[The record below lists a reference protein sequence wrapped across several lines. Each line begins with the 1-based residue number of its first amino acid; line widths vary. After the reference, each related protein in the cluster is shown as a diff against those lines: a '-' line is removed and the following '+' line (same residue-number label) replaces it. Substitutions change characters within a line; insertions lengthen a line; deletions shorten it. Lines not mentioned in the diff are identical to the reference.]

1 MSVLSDARIKRIK
14 TIKPN
19 EFDDKFIRD
28 FSTKWNIARK
38 LVEIALN
45 RYEELYLNNKDF
57 KDYVDRYMRNKD
69 IALKKV
75 LTMKQIQLVG
85 DMCEGE
91 CDKCP
96 CVDCD
101 EHPEYKRKQRAI
113 RLQNQIR
120 HHEF

>member
-1 MSVLSDARIKRIK
+1 MSDKRIKRAK

-45 RYEELYLNNKDF
+45 RYEKLYRQNKDF
-57 KDYVDRYMRNKD
+57 REYVDRYMRNKED
-69 IALKKV
+69 VKLKDV
-75 LTMKQIQLVG
+75 LRMKQIRLVG
-85 DMCEGE
+85 DMYEGE

>member
-1 MSVLSDARIKRIK
+1 MSDKCIKRAK

-28 FSTKWNIARK
+28 FSTEWNIARK

-45 RYEELYLNNKDF
+45 RYEKLYRNNKDF
-57 KDYVDRYMRNKD
+57 REYVDRYMRNKD

-85 DMCEGE
+85 DMYESEG
-91 CDKCP
+91 K
-96 CVDCD
+96 
-101 EHPEYKRKQRAI
+101 
-113 RLQNQIR
+113 
-120 HHEF
+120 